1 MSIFIKNPETER
13 KARELAQLTGETL
26 TGAIDAAL
34 SQRLEEEKAK
44 PRKRPTLEEMQAAT
58 DEFRRASGLDRV
70 PYRPVTKEEWD
81 ALWPT
86 GVEKYDK
93 A

>member
-1 MSIFIKNPETER
+1 MSLFIKNPETER
-13 KARELAQLTGETL
+13 KARELARLTGETL

-34 SQRLEEEKAK
+34 TRRLEEERAK
-44 PRKRPTLEEMQAAT
+44 PRRRRTLEEMQAAT
-58 DEFRRASGLDRV
+58 DEFRRVSGADKV

-86 GVEKYDK
+86 GVDEFDN

>member
-13 KARELAQLTGETL
+13 KARELARLTGETL

-44 PRKRPTLEEMQAAT
+44 PRKRPTLEQMQAAT
-58 DEFRRASGLDRV
+58 DEFRRASGADKV

-86 GVEKYDK
+86 GVEDYDN